1 MFTEGRIERDTV
13 PKDMFMYEI
22 RHEDGDWGRPCEI
35 AKGILVNHFGTIITT
50 SPLRLPPDGHR
61 MISADDLD
69 FTGGCNNLADFRKKY
84 PPPTDK
90 PPKPKNHDAR

>member
-22 RHEDGDWGRPCEI
+22 RHEDEDWGRPCEI

-69 FTGGCNNLADFRKKY
+69 FTGGCNNLADFCKKY